1 MSKNRRN
8 NHYHYAE
15 KFTRG
20 SGLAFAPIVLALLV
34 LMAFGCISTTFSV
47 FLSTDTGRSVVSSG
61 GLRVA
66 AHEPPVREKS
76 TDSELIEDV
85 TEAYYPDEEIVE
97 DFDDEYLY
105 EEITEPETSA
115 PETEAETTAVAKS
128 QHSRNSALRKTA
140 DLAETGTAKVRY
152 IYCGISKHYQDSKTS
167 DQFGFNFWGGTSGGV
182 KSPEWIQDSYY
193 HDGRDYWIYRV
204 TVYDDNNKAQFK
216 GNDSWYIPSTA
227 QGDSQNGYAVTLNGT
242 TNNAVFFS
250 ASQNDW
256 YGQFQ
261 TNYHVSS
268 TASLTASETDINA
281 SATVTLTTALTS
293 NATYNDI
300 KSHSYT
306 VTKGGVAQTASDYI
320 NSSTGVF
327 TPNGVGTYTITD
339 TVTYNAKDFTGI
351 TDTATTNT
359 VTITVSNSYNIRYHV
374 GTPALSISGS
384 APASQKK
391 NEGATAT
398 LSGNT
403 GSLTRPGY
411 TFNGWTTTDGGKNS
425 IGATY
430 STDSDVD
437 LYPCWA
443 PIAAQTVTTS
453 DTDFS
458 IKKGMSIYFE
468 VADTTNFSD
477 SSAPKFH
484 FASAVTGYGESDT
497 GTGDTVVTGKKT
509 KDSSGNDIDHRYY
522 ANVPADGYGFFKVTQ
537 SDGSKDSGWIPIS
550 SLNNTCLKFE
560 GNKYSALTFSNY
572 ENNNGFGNVYFDNSL
587 SGWDINASN
596 GLYLVIGRE
605 KDEDNYQDLKP
616 MTKVANTNNLY
627 YITPDS
633 SWSKYTYI
641 GFATVS
647 PSLYTTYRGS
657 YAPDDATYGIIYK
670 ATNIT
675 TFAFNYALSGA
686 SKSFIGIGL
695 NSGRLSALDMLWI
708 SDSGVGSST
717 GSHENDYLNRSVQ
730 LQVGRRG
737 SASISGYKATA
748 AGTSGVTATGSTS
761 VTKNTA
767 TGSVYNIS
775 EELYFCRSTT
785 VTVSNITPATGYTF
799 DSITV
804 KKMTRGDSPSE
815 VSTLTYSTVTPGSAY
830 TFSVPGGSDYDE
842 YNIVVTVNFTK
853 TGNTDMYLLG
863 FFNNATEASTAFSA
877 SSQPGRKMTFAST
890 LDVDGDNTSDHTDVY
905 YIDITLPGNSTYYKK
920 EWKVGT
926 EENGFTVYD
935 SDSDLW
941 YGNNG
946 HYQSSN
952 SGSGWP
958 FYPADT
964 GHCELT
970 TISEN
975 LSGIYRFVYNPST
988 HYVYVYYPH
997 VVEYDRNYAGSASIK
1012 EAVAHG
1018 ALAVDKDSITR
1029 TGYTFIH
1036 WYDESGTSTL
1046 HSFST
1051 PVTADV
1057 HVYAKWSANAYTITL
1072 DDQSGSGGSGTV
1084 SATYDAALASVDVP
1098 EYYGYTFGGYY
1109 TGTNGSGTLYY
1120 NADGTS
1126 AVAKWNIDSDTTM
1139 YAKWTATQYTIT
1151 LNPNNGSYIDANFT
1165 NNVRTYIITDAPITL
1180 PTPTRNG
1187 YTFGGWYDNSEFSG
1201 SSESTIP
1208 ADGLKTVSY
1217 YAKWTPITYTVHLV
1231 HVVTDEPSTI
1241 EQNESGT
1248 KVKDTWY
1255 PAISNFE
1262 DDDETTFTFTIES
1275 SLITLPVE
1283 SEFTN
1288 PAYDTATGRDCGFLG
1303 WYNNKTFTIG
1313 PTNVIPAGSYL
1324 SAGTT
1329 EITLY
1334 AKWTPKNKVEFY
1346 NNVTGALLSTQ
1357 WITDGQNASV
1367 TGLTPAAIT
1376 GYSFTQW
1383 ERWEDGAASATSTGS
1398 SSYTGV
1404 TQDRKVYAVYGISK
1418 PSFTLSLLTDNE
1430 HAVLDPHYDNH
1441 DPDGTETY
1449 PYWIEYGAVL
1459 TGNGSVTTSYGAGTV
1474 SYSWSANGGAFT
1486 TPVQDASTFTSA
1498 PLDTKKTITR
1508 GDLASYSLNV
1518 KAQYEGANGKTY
1530 LSEAAGLDTYFYMV
1544 NSPIRSFNFN
1554 PVQRIY
1560 TIDMMNADLIATINA
1575 AVPHDDDV
1583 HYKAV
1588 VEMFKSSSMSFS
1600 EISTLDVLNGM
1611 TNSDDDT
1618 FTTDSGE
1625 GYPSTMSRSYKTEL
1639 INNIVDHGVASL
1651 KFKITRP
1658 REGAYVTDSYAQA
1671 QITAVVGTNENTG
1684 THPIFFNLGANALPS
1699 NSRLMAF
1706 YYNGSENTY
1715 QTAQRVDPE
1724 SNLYRFII
1732 PNGVEEIYFAV
1743 ADTRKEYVIPATL
1756 GGFAAVNSA
1765 NGSAVTYYTA
1775 YTAEAVEITD
1785 TTQSVSATISGS
1797 GIICSVGK
1805 L

>member
-1 MSKNRRN
+1 MSRNRRN

-15 KFTRG
+15 KFNRG

-76 TDSELIEDV
+76 TDSELAEEM
-85 TEAYYPDEEIVE
+85 TEAEYFDEEIVE
-97 DFDDEYLY
+97 DIGAEYSY
-105 EEITEPETSA
+105 DEITEPETSV

-128 QHSRNSALRKTA
+128 QHSRNSALRKTT
-140 DLAETGTAKVRY
+140 DLAETGDATEKY
-152 IYCGISKHYQDSKTS
+152 IYCGIPDHYDNNKTVS
-167 DQFGFNFWGGTSGGV
+167 QFGFNFWGGTDGGI
-182 KSPEWIQDSYY
+182 KYATWIQNIQHDNKTY
-193 HDGRDYWIYRV
+193 HVYRV
-204 TVYDDNNKAQFK
+204 TVNDDNNLVQFK
-216 GNDSWYIPSTA
+216 GNDSWYVPA
-227 QGDSQNGYAVTLNGT
+227 GGYPCTLNGT
-242 TNNAVFFS
+242 NNNAIFFWYDNDY
-250 ASQNDW
+250 SQ
-256 YGQFQ
+256 GQWQRDFQ
-261 TNYHVSS
+261 VTS
-268 TASLTASETDINA
+268 TAEVMVDKNRIKNTDGV
-281 SATVTLTTALTS
+281 SQLSCALTS
-293 NATYNDI
+293 NQEYNEI
-300 KSHSYT
+300 KSISYA
-306 VTKGGVAQTASDYI
+306 VTTNPGSAGSVTSGGAFSATA
-320 NSSTGVF
+320 T
-327 TPNGVGTYTITD
+327 GTYVVTATI
-339 TVTYNAKDFTGI
+339 TYNAKGFTGI
-351 TDTATTNT
+351 TKTATPT
-359 VTITVSNSYNIRYHV
+359 VTINVVDTYSITYYT

-384 APASQKK
+384 APAVGEKTKDVSF
-391 NEGATAT
+391 TI
-398 LSGNT
+398 SDNT

-411 TFNGWTTTDGGKNS
+411 TFNGWTTTDGGKVQS
-425 IGATY
+425 YAAGASYTTNDDLY
-430 STDSDVD
+430 

-453 DTDFS
+453 NTAFTA
-458 IKKGMSIYFE
+458 KKGMSIYFE

-509 KDSSGNDIDHRYY
+509 KDSSGNDRDHLFY
-522 ANVPADGYGFFKVTQ
+522 ANVPEDGYGFFKVTQ
-537 SDGSKDSGWIPIS
+537 SDGSKDSGWIPIRS
-550 SLNNTCLKFE
+550 INNNT
-560 GNKYSALTFSNY
+560 LTFSGGKY
-572 ENNNGFGNVYFDNSL
+572 SSFAHSSDKLSGGFGDIYYDNTISNWTIDATHKLYF
-587 SGWDINASN
+587 
-596 GLYLVIGRE
+596 VIGRE
-605 KDEDNYQDLKP
+605 DTNSTDHWQDMRV
-616 MTKVANTNNLY
+616 MTKVDNTSNLY
-627 YITPDS
+627 YLQSESTWDN
-633 SWSKYTYI
+633 YTYV
-641 GFATVS
+641 GFAVSTVKK
-647 PSLYTTYRGS
+647 TG
-657 YAPDDATYGIIYK
+657 AHKPDDT
-670 ATNIT
+670 TNGVLETAANVT
-675 TFAFNYALSGA
+675 TFASMYNLSG
-686 SKSFIGIGL
+686 STKSFIGVGL
-695 NSGRLSALDMLWI
+695 NSGTISALDMLWI
-708 SDSGVGSST
+708 SNSGVGSST
-717 GSHENDYLNRSVQ
+717 GSHENEYLNREVI
-730 LQVGRRG
+730 LKVGQRG
-737 SASISGYKATA
+737 SASIGGYKATA
-748 AGTSGVTATGSTS
+748 VGATGVTSVASTTVTKASATGDTYESS
-761 VTKNTA
+761 SGAV
-767 TGSVYNIS
+767 
-775 EELYFCRSTT
+775 FCRSTT
-785 VTVSNITPATGYTF
+785 VTVSNITPANGYSFSGITVQKINSSTSAVIETLSTTTVTANSEYTF
-799 DSITV
+799 V
-804 KKMTRGDSPSE
+804 
-815 VSTLTYSTVTPGSAY
+815 L
-830 TFSVPGGSDYDE
+830 PGGSDYDL
-842 YNIVVTVNFTK
+842 YDIVVKVDFSK
-853 TGNTDMYLLG
+853 TGPTDMYLLG
-863 FFNNATEASTAFSA
+863 LFNDETEATNAFNAA
-877 SSQPGRKMTFAST
+877 SHSDRIMNYAEK
-890 LDVDGDNTSDHTDVY
+890 LDVNGSYDPLDVSTYEHTNVY
-905 YIDITLPGNSTYYKK
+905 YIDLVLNGNVDYKTD
-920 EWKVGT
+920 WLASDQY
-926 EENGFTVYD
+926 NGFTIFDTDDNV
-935 SDSDLW
+935 W
-941 YGNNG
+941 YGKTD
-946 HYQSSN
+946 HYDPAESGQGWVFTTT
-952 SGSGWP
+952 GSG
-958 FYPADT
+958 
-964 GHCELT
+964 HCGMQ
-970 TISEN
+970 TITESI
-975 LSGIYRFVYNPST
+975 SGTYRFVYDPSD
-988 HYVYVYYPH
+988 HKVYIYYPH
-997 VVEYDRNYAGSASIK
+997 VVEYDLNYTGSVSVK

-1151 LNPNNGSYIDANFT
+1151 LNLNNGTQNDANFA
-1165 NNVRTYIITDAPITL
+1165 NNTRTYIITDAPITL

-1187 YTFGGWYDNSEFSG
+1187 YTFGGWYDNSQFTG
-1201 SSESTIP
+1201 SSESSIP

-1283 SEFTN
+1283 NGFTN
-1288 PAYDTATGRDCGFLG
+1288 PAHDTATDRDCGFLG
-1303 WYNNKTFTIG
+1303 WYRNKSFTIG
-1313 PTNVIPAGSYL
+1313 PVTAITTGTYL
-1324 SAGTT
+1324 DLGVTD
-1329 EITLY
+1329 ITLY

-1560 TIDMMNADLIATINA
+1560 TIDMMNADLVATINA

-1785 TTQSVSATISGS
+1785 TTQSVSAEISGS
-1797 GIICSVGK
+1797 AITCTVGK